1 MDVNFCI
8 KAMKRALASNPAPL
22 VMNSDQGSQFTGQ
35 DWIGLLK
42 QHRIRISMDGRG
54 RAFDNIFVER
64 LWRSLKYEEI
74 YLNDYG
80 SAALRAAGF
89 TAMADE
95 HAAAAAEQRTYADLM
110 VELAAAKAGNDPV
123 VLRDTKIKV
132 AAYRETQRL
141 FCAPRPGVINNFSE
155 PSDAELV
162 EAGY

>member
-1 MDVNFCI
+1 MSQSD
-8 KAMKRALASNPAPL
+8 ARRAR
-22 VMNSDQGSQFTGQ
+22 
-35 DWIGLLK
+35 W
-42 QHRIRISMDGRG
+42 
-54 RAFDNIFVER
+54 RAD
-64 LWRSLKYEEI
+64 
-74 YLNDYG
+74 LNDYG

-141 FCAPRPGVINNFSE
+141 FGAPRPGVINNFSE
-155 PSDAELV
+155 PTDAELI
-162 EAGY
+162 AQGY